1 MAKRMSELAPNI
13 KQKILAEIMSRSWSF
28 VLPQLPLVMLF
39 FLFSPWLFADNTFF
53 QLGISS
59 ICLATV
65 IYSLPLFFDQ
75 TDIVRRNQELLLV
88 TGTALI
94 GIGWGTTLAACYF
107 AEGMLSK
114 TTLLAIIMTCI
125 MHAGTFV
132 LLHIHPRLL
141 YYYIVPA
148 AFIPMIGSLFIMSS
162 LEEYSLFLMVIIYN
176 VFIIFTAPIV
186 RKRYIE
192 SLQNETQ
199 LIDERDKVSGL
210 MNAFPGIVTLIDNN
224 LTYRM
229 MNTFGHRLFKNIN
242 IIDRPVGFMN
252 TENDFGRIVKE
263 FHLSDKMSQSL
274 EIELTTPHGK
284 NWSLINLTR
293 LTQPQ
298 GWMVIAT
305 IFIDDLV
312 KARRDLAIERS
323 KADATARLASLGQ
336 MAQGVAHEINNPLS
350 VVMFSAEELNQRA
363 KNGDIDP
370 ELFENFTGKIVK
382 MSHRMAKIIK
392 GLRYFSRDAEKD
404 PIKPTSLE
412 QIIEQAVD
420 LQRELIKNNGIDLE
434 VNLPDEDLMIE
445 CREVQIIQVI
455 MNLLN
460 NAHDATLATSERWIR
475 MHASADETSVILK
488 MENSGSPIPDE
499 LKEKIFEPFF
509 STKEVNKGTGLGLS
523 ISIGLMQQ
531 NGGDLKLTSLSP
543 ATFELRFKR
552 AL

>member
-1 MAKRMSELAPNI
+1 MSELSPII
-13 KQKILAEIMSRSWSF
+13 KQKILAEILSRSWSF

-39 FLFSPWLFADNTFF
+39 FLFSPWLSTDNTFF
-53 QLGISS
+53 QLGISA
-59 ICLATV
+59 ICFATV
-65 IYSLPLFFDQ
+65 IYCVPLFFDQ
-75 TDIVRRNQELLLV
+75 TQFVRRHQELLI
-88 TGTALI
+88 TAGTALI
-94 GIGWGTTLAACYF
+94 GIGWGTTLTACYF
-107 AEGMLSK
+107 AEGMLSQ

-132 LLHIHPRLL
+132 LFHIHPTLL

-148 AFIPMIGSLFIMSS
+148 AFIPMIGSLFLMSS

-176 VFIIFTAPIV
+176 IFITFTAPMV
-186 RKRYIE
+186 RKRYIQ
-192 SLQNETQ
+192 SLQNERQ

-210 MNAFPGIVTLIDNN
+210 MNAFPGIVSLVDNT

-229 MNTFGHRLFKNIN
+229 MNSFGHSLFKNIN
-242 IIDRPVGFMN
+242 LIDRPVGFMN
-252 TENDFGRIVKE
+252 TENDFGKIVKD
-263 FHLSDKMSQSL
+263 FHESDKMSQSL
-274 EIELTTPHGK
+274 EIELSTPNGK

-293 LTQPQ
+293 LSHPE

-305 IFIDDLV
+305 MFIDDLV
-312 KARRDLAIERS
+312 KARHDLEIERS
-323 KADATARLASLGQ
+323 KAAATARLASLGG

-363 KNGDIDP
+363 KNRDIDP

-392 GLRYFSRDAEKD
+392 GLRYFSRDAEND

-420 LQRELIKNNGIDLE
+420 LQRELIKNNGIELE
-434 VNLPDEDLMIE
+434 IHFPDEDLLIQ

-455 MNLLN
+455 MNLLT
-460 NAHDATLATSERWIR
+460 NARDATLSASERWILMR
-475 MHASADETSVILK
+475 ASGDETSVNLQI
-488 MENSGSPIPDE
+488 ENSGSPIPEE
-499 LKEKIFEPFF
+499 LKDKIFEPFF

>member
-1 MAKRMSELAPNI
+1 MSELAPKI
-13 KQKILAEIMSRSWSF
+13 KQKILAEILSRSWAF

-53 QLGISS
+53 QLGIAS

-65 IYSLPLFFDQ
+65 CYSIPLFFDQ
-75 TDIVRRNQELLLV
+75 TQLVRRHQELLLV
-88 TGTALI
+88 IATTLMGV
-94 GIGWGTTLAACYF
+94 GWGTTLTACYF

-114 TTLLAIIMTCI
+114 TTLLTIIMTCGV
-125 MHAGTFV
+125 HAGTFA
-132 LLHIHPRLL
+132 LFHIHPTLL
-141 YYYIVPA
+141 YYYIAPA
-148 AFIPMIGSLFIMSS
+148 ALLPIIGSLFIMSS
-162 LEEYSLFLMVIIYN
+162 LEEFSLFLMVIIYN
-176 VFIIFTAPIV
+176 IFITFTAGMI
-186 RKRYIE
+186 RKSYIQ
-192 SLQNETQ
+192 SLQNENQ

-210 MNAFPGIVTLIDNN
+210 MNAFPGIVTLVDNN

-229 MNTFGHRLFKNIN
+229 MNSFGHRLFKNISV
-242 IIDRPVGFMN
+242 IDRPVGFMN
-252 TENDFGRIVKE
+252 TENDFGKIVKD
-263 FHLSDKMSQSL
+263 FHLSNKMSQSL
-274 EIELTTPHGK
+274 EIELNMPNGK

-298 GWMVIAT
+298 NWMVIAT

-312 KARRDLAIERS
+312 QARRDLAMERS

-350 VVMFSAEELNQRA
+350 VVMFSAEELHQRA
-363 KNGDIDP
+363 RDGDIDP
-370 ELFENFTGKIVK
+370 ELFENFSGKIVK

-392 GLRYFSRDAEKD
+392 GLRYFSRDAEND
-404 PIKPTSLE
+404 PFKPTSLE
-412 QIIEQAVD
+412 HIIEQAVD
-420 LQRELIKNNGIDLE
+420 LQREILKNNGVVLE
-434 VNLPDEDLMIE
+434 VHLPDEDLQIQ

-460 NAHDATLATSERWIR
+460 NARDATLSESERWIR
-475 MHASADETSVILK
+475 LRAHADATSVTLK
-488 MENSGSPIPDE
+488 VENSGTPIPEE

-531 NGGDLKLTSLSP
+531 NDGDLKLTSFAP
-543 ATFELRFKR
+543 TTFELTFKR
-552 AL
+552 AF